1 MRHADVL
8 QASLMLRY
16 VNKMR
21 FVGLTKMVRAYCP
34 GTYPVSSLTS
44 LFMFEDEA
52 QTTVYLNH
60 CGFKIFKD
68 AEYGSVIRFTDQRL
82 RDLMPRDKNDDTIE
96 APRLHMKNT
105 IESKSMNAFILI
117 PIFQMFSLSLMIAIY
132 KLLIPLTIHR

>member
-1 MRHADVL
+1 MRRADVL

-52 QTTVYLNH
+52 QTIVYLNH
-60 CGFKIFKD
+60 CGFNIFKD
-68 AEYGSVIRFTDQRL
+68 AEYGNVIRFTDQRL

-105 IESKSMNAFILI
+105 IESKLMNF
-117 PIFQMFSLSLMIAIY
+117 
-132 KLLIPLTIHR
+132 LLFLFPFYVWSHACNL